1 MRDREGY
8 QEVRKNKQNVG
19 ERSNVQYMYK
29 SRDMKEYKDVI
40 EDENNEVRR

>member
-8 QEVRKNKQNVG
+8 QEVRKDKQNVG
-19 ERSNVQYMYK
+19 ERSNVRSMYK
-29 SRDMKEYKDVI
+29 SRDIKGYKDVI